1 MIDTEQKIL
10 SVLDDL
16 LKHDIT
22 KSEAV
27 TKLAAL
33 LVISPNT
40 QEALKASVSALY
52 FADSSDYKNYH
63 KDVVRELTGVGD
75 ISDSYIREL
84 FFTMNPEE

>member
-1 MIDTEQKIL
+1 MIGTEQKIL

-16 LKHDIT
+16 LKHGIS

-27 TKLAAL
+27 NKLAAL
-33 LVISPNT
+33 LVIQPNIK
-40 QEALKASVSALY
+40 EVLNASVSALY

-63 KDVVRELTGVGD
+63 KDVVRELTGV
-75 ISDSYIREL
+75 DSITDEFIREL